1 MPASPPPPR
10 CSPVPLASGLG
21 RPESASWCV
30 PATEV
35 QDLVNLLGSPAV
47 IPIIQRLAVA
57 PCRHLDLCLT
67 ASRQA
72 DAAMAETALRRLRA
86 ADLIDSDWS
95 DIGPA
100 HAWWSLTAGGRE
112 LLQPLTALALWYAE
126 NRDQF
131 DGISRPGTPNG
142 QQSATQRMRWAAA
155 TPHKS

>member
-10 CSPVPLASGLG
+10 CSPVSLASGLDP
-21 RPESASWCV
+21 PESAAWRV
-30 PATEV
+30 PATEL
-35 QDLVNLLGSPAV
+35 QDLINLLASPAV

-57 PCRHLDLCLT
+57 PCRYLDLCLT
-67 ASRQA
+67 ASRPTA
-72 DAAMAETALRRLRA
+72 DAAVTETALRRLRA

-112 LLQPLTALALWYAE
+112 LLQPLTALATWYAE

-131 DGISRPGTPNG
+131 DGTSQPGVPG
-142 QQSATQRMRWAAA
+142 R
-155 TPHKS
+155 